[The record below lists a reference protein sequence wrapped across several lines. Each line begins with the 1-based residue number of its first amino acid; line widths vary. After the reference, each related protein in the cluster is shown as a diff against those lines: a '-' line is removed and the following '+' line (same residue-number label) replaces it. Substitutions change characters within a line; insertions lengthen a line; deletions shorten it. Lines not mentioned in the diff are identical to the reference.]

1 MLKKLSGKSR
11 ALVIAGAAV
20 VVVLVIGLVASLVLR
35 VDVVKAREIA
45 LATVGGGE
53 IVGQEIDQEG
63 LWSEYSFDILNGE
76 TRYEVELNAFG
87 SVTSLESNQGGYRH
101 WD

>member
-1 MLKKLSGKSR
+1 MLKNLSGKSR

-87 SVTSLESNQGGYRH
+87 SVTSLESNQGGYRY